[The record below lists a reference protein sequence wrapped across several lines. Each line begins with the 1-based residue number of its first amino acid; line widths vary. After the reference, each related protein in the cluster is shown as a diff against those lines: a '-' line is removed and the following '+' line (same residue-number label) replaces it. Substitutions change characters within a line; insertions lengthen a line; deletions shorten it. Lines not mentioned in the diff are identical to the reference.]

1 MGENWQWWIKESFD
15 RRGYTQLSR
24 EQRGERQHRGEQ
36 HRKRDRKKK
45 VLPEEFYNDNS
56 RREQGRYRWEQ
67 NDPEKKKDLE
77 D

>member
-1 MGENWQWWIKESFD
+1 MTEEDIPNSQENREEKGNTGESSTEKET
-15 RRGYTQLSR
+15 G
-24 EQRGERQHRGEQ
+24 
-36 HRKRDRKKK
+36 KKK